1 MRNLIAGLVAA
12 FSFCIMCDTTSAQW
26 PNNGQAQ
33 YPRYGRVIGY
43 QPHVVW
49 LPQGTSLTVNNPQ
62 VYYSRSGKRYV
73 RFGVNASFYHIPQ
86 VNTFQYYG
94 PVPNY
99 NYNYNYNFWRR

>member
-1 MRNLIAGLVAA
+1 MKNLIAGLVVAIG
-12 FSFCIMCDTTSAQW
+12 SFFATDSAEAQW
-26 PNNGQAQ
+26 PWNQQ
-33 YPRYGRVIGY
+33 RVIGY

-49 LPQGTSLTVNNPQ
+49 LPQGTSLTINNPQ
-62 VYYSRSGKRYV
+62 VYYSRSGQRYV

-94 PVPNY
+94 PLPNY

>member
-1 MRNLIAGLVAA
+1 MKNLIAGLVAA

-26 PNNGQAQ
+26 PNNNQAQ
-33 YPRYGRVIGY
+33 YPRYSRVIGY

-62 VYYSRSGKRYV
+62 VYYSKSGQRYV

-94 PVPNY
+94 PLPNY